1 MKTRRLCLLLVL
13 MLPGIV
19 LPTSAQSLRD
29 VFRQVKPGVVVI
41 RTLEREIAPAQ
52 GGFVSMRGL
61 GSGVLISNEG
71 HVMTAAHVV
80 QTADQVGVEFPDGHF
95 SLAQVVAS
103 VPPADV
109 ALLKLEEMP
118 PGVAPLPLGDSDQL
132 EVGDEVFVVGAPYGL
147 SHTLTVGHLSARHA
161 PNRIAGNLTAV
172 ELFQTDAAINTGNSG
187 GPMFNVQGEVVGIVS
202 HILSQS
208 GGFEGLG
215 FAVTSKAA
223 RELLLEQPSFWSG
236 LEGHLL
242 TGELAALLNVP
253 QAAGVLV
260 QRVAAQSPAADLELE
275 PGVVPAQIGDETLLL
290 GGDIILEV
298 LGIPITGEGSDFQ
311 RIQTTLAQHPA
322 GAPMTVKVLRDG
334 QVLELHIP

>member
-1 MKTRRLCLLLVL
+1 MNRRILRMLVL
-13 MLPGIV
+13 PLLFGFVPEAATQ
-19 LPTSAQSLRD
+19 PLRD
-29 VFRQVKPGVVVI
+29 IFRQVKPGVVVI
-41 RTLEREIAPAQ
+41 RTLEREVASAQ

-61 GSGVLISNEG
+61 GSGVLISDEG
-71 HVMTAAHVV
+71 HIMTAAHVV
-80 QTADQVGVEFPDGHF
+80 QTADQVGVEFPDGNF

-109 ALLKLEEMP
+109 ALLKLEDMP
-118 PGVAPLPLGDSDQL
+118 AGIDPLPLGDSDQM
-132 EVGDEVFVVGAPYGL
+132 EVGDETFVVGAPYGL

-161 PNRIAGNLTAV
+161 PNRLAGNLTAV

-215 FAVTSKAA
+215 FAVTSNAA
-223 RELLLEQPSFWSG
+223 QELLLEQPSFWSG
-236 LEGHLL
+236 LEGYLL

-260 QRVAAQSPAADLELE
+260 QRVAAQSPAADLGLE
-275 PGVVPAQIGDETLLL
+275 PGVMAAQIGDKTLLL

-298 LGIPITGEGSDFQ
+298 LSIPITGERSDFQ
-311 RIQTTLAQHPA
+311 RIQSALAQHLT
-322 GAPMTVKVLRDG
+322 GSPMMVKVLRDG
-334 QVLELHIP
+334 QVLELHLP

>member
-1 MKTRRLCLLLVL
+1 MNRRILRVLLLPL
-13 MLPGIV
+13 LFGLAPEAATQ
-19 LPTSAQSLRD
+19 PLRD
-29 VFRQVKPGVVVI
+29 VFRQVKSGVVVI
-41 RTLEREIAPAQ
+41 RTLEREVAPAQ

-80 QTADQVGVEFPDGHF
+80 QAADRVGVEFPDGHF

-109 ALLKLEEMP
+109 ALLKLEEIP
-118 PGVAPLPLGDSDQL
+118 TDVAPLPLGDSDHL

-161 PNRIAGNLTAV
+161 PNRVAGNLTAV

-187 GPMFNVQGEVVGIVS
+187 GPMFNRQGEVVGIVS

-236 LEGHLL
+236 LEGYLL
-242 TGELAALLNVP
+242 TGDLAALLNVP

-260 QRVAAQSPAADLELE
+260 QRVAAQSPAADLGLE
-275 PGVVPAQIGDETLLL
+275 PGLVPAQIGGETLLL

-298 LGIPITGEGSDFQ
+298 LGIPITGESSDFQ
-311 RIQTTLAQHPA
+311 RIQTTLAEHPA
-322 GAPMTVKVLRDG
+322 DMPITVKVLRGG
-334 QVLELHIP
+334 QVLELRAP

>member
-1 MKTRRLCLLLVL
+1 MNRRTLQILVL
-13 MLPGIV
+13 PLLFGFASEAATQP
-19 LPTSAQSLRD
+19 LRD

-41 RTLEREIAPAQ
+41 RTLERQLAPAQ

-71 HVMTAAHVV
+71 YVMTAAHVV
-80 QTADQVGVEFPDGHF
+80 QAADQVGVEFPDGHF

-118 PGVAPLPLGDSDQL
+118 AGIDPLPLGDSDHM

-161 PNRIAGNLTAV
+161 PNRLAGNLTAV

-187 GPMFNVQGEVVGIVS
+187 GPMFNRQGEVVGIVS

-215 FAVTSKAA
+215 FAVTSNAA
-223 RELLLEQPSFWSG
+223 RALLLEQPSFWSG
-236 LEGHLL
+236 LEGYLL

-253 QAAGVLV
+253 QPAGVLV
-260 QRVAAQSPAADLELE
+260 QRVAAQSPAADLGLE
-275 PGVVPAQIGDETLLL
+275 PSVVPAQIGGETLLL

-298 LGIPITGEGSDFQ
+298 LGIPITGDSSDFQ
-311 RIQTTLAQHPA
+311 RIQTALAEHPA
-322 GAPMTVKVLRDG
+322 DAPIMVKVLRGG
-334 QVLELHIP
+334 QVLELRAP

>member
-1 MKTRRLCLLLVL
+1 MNRRILRMLVL
-13 MLPGIV
+13 ALLFGFAPEAATQ
-19 LPTSAQSLRD
+19 PLRD
-29 VFRQVKPGVVVI
+29 IFRQVKPGVVVI
-41 RTLEREIAPAQ
+41 RTLEREVAPAQ

-80 QTADQVGVEFPDGHF
+80 QAADRVGVEFPDGHF
-95 SLAQVVAS
+95 SLARVVAS

-118 PGVAPLPLGDSDQL
+118 PGVAPLPLGDSDHM

-161 PNRIAGNLTAV
+161 PNRVAGNLTAV

-187 GPMFNVQGEVVGIVS
+187 GPLFNRQGEVVGIVS

-215 FAVTSKAA
+215 FAVTSNAA
-223 RELLLEQPSFWSG
+223 RDLLLEQPSFWSG
-236 LEGHLL
+236 LEGYLL

-253 QAAGVLV
+253 QPAGVLV
-260 QRVAAQSPAADLELE
+260 QRVAAQSPAADLGLE
-275 PGVVPAQIGDETLLL
+275 PSLVPAQIGGETLLL

-298 LGIPITGEGSDFQ
+298 LGIPITGDSSDFQ
-311 RIQTTLAQHPA
+311 RIQTALAQHPA
-322 GAPMTVKVLRDG
+322 DAPIMVKVLRGG
-334 QVLELHIP
+334 QILELRVP